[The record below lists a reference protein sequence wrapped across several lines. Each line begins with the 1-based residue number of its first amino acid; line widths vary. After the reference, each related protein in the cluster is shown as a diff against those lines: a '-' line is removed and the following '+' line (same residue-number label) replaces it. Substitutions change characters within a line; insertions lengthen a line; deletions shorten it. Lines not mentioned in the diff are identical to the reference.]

1 MRRCLALVLTAVVFL
16 AGAVAG
22 QRDAALAS
30 VDLVELDV
38 AVVDGHD
45 QPVTGL
51 TQREFVV
58 KEDGVVVDL
67 KTFSE
72 VHASVPTDAD
82 DARSVV
88 LLLDDAG
95 VPAAGNQA
103 MQTIAR
109 AFIQSAARRDD
120 VSVVRLH
127 SRADEPFGDRRVA
140 EFRIAGFQA
149 NSVPFTDWV
158 TPEETL
164 KRVADISRQL
174 ETNDHRRKLIVCV
187 GSPGVCN
194 IEEPSASN
202 IRPSFWS
209 AWVDALSASAKA
221 TVAVYAVVPG
231 RAILLSGGLV
241 AFTGGE
247 VFARTYDVGPA
258 IDRILRDASNYY
270 MLGYWP
276 TAGKARELHSIDV
289 KVARRGMKVHA
300 RHKRGN

>member
-1 MRRCLALVLTAVVFL
+1 MRRCLVLVLTAVVFL
-16 AGAVAG
+16 VGAVAG
-22 QRDAALAS
+22 QREAALAS

-51 TQREFVV
+51 TRNDFIV
-58 KEDGVVVDL
+58 KEDGVVVEL
-67 KTFSE
+67 KTFAEAQANTSTE
-72 VHASVPTDAD
+72 PDNV
-82 DARSVV
+82 RSVV

-103 MQTIAR
+103 MQTIAH
-109 AFIQSAARRDD
+109 AFVHSATPRDD
-120 VSVVRLH
+120 VTVVRLH
-127 SRADEPFGDRRVA
+127 SRNDEPFGDRRVA

-149 NSVPFTDWV
+149 SSVPFTDWV

-164 KRVADISRQL
+164 TRVADLSRQL
-174 ETNDHRRKLIVCV
+174 ASNDHRRKLIVCV

-202 IRPSFWS
+202 VRPSFWS
-209 AWVDALSASAKA
+209 AWVDALSASATA

-276 TAGKARELHSIDV
+276 TPGKARELHSIDV
-289 KVARRGMKVHA
+289 KVARRGVKVHA
-300 RHKRGN
+300 RRKRGN